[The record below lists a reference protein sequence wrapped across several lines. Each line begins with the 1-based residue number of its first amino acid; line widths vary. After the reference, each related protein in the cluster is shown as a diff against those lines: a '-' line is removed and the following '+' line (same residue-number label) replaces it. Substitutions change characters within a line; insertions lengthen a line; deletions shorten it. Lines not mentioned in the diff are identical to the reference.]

1 MGTLPTAV
9 LTFVQQECQL
19 VDSIRGVLE
28 ENIGGAGQDKKLTG
42 QNYQINHFSPPK
54 KRSPLYNCL
63 LVLLLHS
70 AYVAKDL
77 EGKAKV
83 WGQLHMHPPLPQHIT
98 APGSY
103 RRVGPG
109 VRK

>member
-1 MGTLPTAV
+1 LIASGG
-9 LTFVQQECQL
+9 
-19 VDSIRGVLE
+19 GVLE

-42 QNYQINHFSPPK
+42 QNYQINHSSPPK
-54 KRSPLYNCL
+54 KRPTLLYNCL